1 MRLLMTTDTVGGVWT
16 YTKDLTAE
24 LLKRGVAIAL
34 VTIGRVPSAV
44 QREWL
49 ERTAAEWAGGFR
61 WEVSEAP
68 LEWMSNNERAYLDAE
83 PLLLRVGRE
92 FGAQLLH
99 SNQFC
104 FGTLPFPSVVVA
116 HSDVLSWAAACRV
129 RMESSAWLDAYS
141 QLVSRGLESAD
152 AVVAPTEW
160 MLDALAFNFS
170 LPARAQVIANG
181 RSPGFSGQF
190 SERKLQAITAGRLWD
205 EAKNLKLLQEVRSPF
220 PVLVAGE
227 VEYESQTVAT
237 RPAATTMLG
246 PLAED
251 DLLALFRESAIYLC
265 TSQYE
270 PFGLAPLEAALCG
283 CAVVANDIESLREV
297 WADGAL
303 YFDDASSLSALLAR
317 LACDSHL
324 LVAAQR
330 RSRRRAERYTA
341 ARMAEQYLGLYGTIA
356 RSAEGVDDG
365 SLHRA
370 AKPRRTAD
378 PSAALGMT
386 KGKATLPLAAVAKRT
401 RSEAPPSPLSSRA
414 QPRDLRC
421 APASQRNSIRD
432 QTR

>member
-24 LLKRGVAIAL
+24 LLQKGVAVAL
-34 VTIGRVPSAV
+34 VTIGRVPSPL

-49 ERTAAEWAGGFR
+49 ERTAAEWAGAFR
-61 WEVSEAP
+61 WEMSEAP

-104 FGTLPFPSVVVA
+104 FGALPFPNMVVA
-116 HSDVLSWAAACRV
+116 HSDVLSWAASCRV
-129 RMESSAWLDAYS
+129 QMESSAWLDAYF
-141 QLVSRGLESAD
+141 QLVSRGLKSAD
-152 AVVAPTEW
+152 VVVAPTQW
-160 MLDALAFNFS
+160 MLDALAVNFS
-170 LPARAQVIANG
+170 LPGQARVIANG
-181 RSPGFSGQF
+181 RNLKRPAAC
-190 SERKLQAITAGRLWD
+190 SERKLQAVTAGRLWD

-220 PVLVAGE
+220 PVLLAGE
-227 VEYESQTVAT
+227 EEYESQTVAT

-246 PLAED
+246 PLAEN

-283 CAVVANDIESLREV
+283 CAVVANDIDSLREV
-297 WADGAL
+297 WTDGAL
-303 YFDDASSLSALLAR
+303 YFGDASSLSALLAR
-317 LACDSHL
+317 LACDPHL

-341 ARMAEQYLGLYGTIA
+341 ARMTEQYLRLYGTIV
-356 RSAEGVDDG
+356 RSAEAMDDG
-365 SLHRA
+365 SLHCA
-370 AKPRRTAD
+370 AK
-378 PSAALGMT
+378 
-386 KGKATLPLAAVAKRT
+386 
-401 RSEAPPSPLSSRA
+401 
-414 QPRDLRC
+414 PRDLRC
-421 APASQRNSIRD
+421 ASASRRNSIRD
-432 QTR
+432 RTR

>member
-16 YTKDLTAE
+16 YAKDLTAE
-24 LLKRGVAIAL
+24 LLQKGVAVAL

-49 ERTAAEWAGGFR
+49 ERTAAEWPVAFR

-83 PLLLRVGRE
+83 ALLLRVGRE

-104 FGTLPFPSVVVA
+104 FGALPFPSVVVA

-129 RMESSAWLDAYS
+129 QIESSAWLNAYS
-141 QLVSRGLESAD
+141 RLVSRGLESAD
-152 AVVAPTEW
+152 VVVAPTQW
-160 MLDALAFNFS
+160 MLDALAVNFS
-170 LPARAQVIANG
+170 LPARARVIANG
-181 RSPGFSGQF
+181 RNLKLPAPC
-190 SERKLQAITAGRLWD
+190 SEPKLQAVTAGRLWD
-205 EAKNLKLLQEVRSPF
+205 EAKNLKLLQEVRSPC

-227 VEYESQTVAT
+227 VEYESQTVAS

-251 DLLALFRESAIYLC
+251 DLLALFRESAVYLC
-265 TSQYE
+265 PSQYE

-317 LACDSHL
+317 LACDSKL
-324 LVAAQR
+324 LAVARR
-330 RSRRRAERYTA
+330 RSRRRAQRYSVV
-341 ARMAEQYLGLYGTIA
+341 RMAEQYLSLYRMMDTTFHA
-356 RSAEGVDDG
+356 
-365 SLHRA
+365 
-370 AKPRRTAD
+370 
-378 PSAALGMT
+378 
-386 KGKATLPLAAVAKRT
+386 
-401 RSEAPPSPLSSRA
+401 
-414 QPRDLRC
+414 
-421 APASQRNSIRD
+421 
-432 QTR
+432 